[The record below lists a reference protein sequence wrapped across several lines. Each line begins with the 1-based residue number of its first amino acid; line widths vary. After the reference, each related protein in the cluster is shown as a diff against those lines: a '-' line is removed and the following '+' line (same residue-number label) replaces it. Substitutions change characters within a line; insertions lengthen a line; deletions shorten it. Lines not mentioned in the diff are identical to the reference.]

1 MKYLVKHIYEKDYGC
16 EGRPEGEKPKVEV
29 VLCADNAADA
39 EGDVIIEAED
49 AWMYAHGIKEG
60 DIWPSE
66 YPTVLS
72 INYKAVRDEVDKA
85 CRRAG
90 RDPQE
95 VTLIAVSKTKPIEAL
110 EEAYEAGA
118 RDYGENKVQEMVDKI
133 PQMPSDIRWHMIGH
147 LQRNKVKYIVG
158 KTELIHSVDS
168 LKLAQE
174 IDRLSQAA
182 GVVTDILLEVNA
194 AHEESKFGLAP
205 EEVIP
210 QAREIAKFPGVRI
223 RGLMTVAP
231 DVDDPEE
238 NRPVFVQMRKL
249 LEELRDE
256 QIPGVE
262 AAFLSMGMTGDY
274 RVAVE
279 EGATHVRVGTGIFGA
294 RNYAI

>member
-1 MKYLVKHIYEKDYGC
+1 MKQMYGKEAILVKYYVKHIYEKDYGC
-16 EGRPEGEKPKVEV
+16 EGQPEGEKPKVKV
-29 VLCADNAADA
+29 VLGTDNAADVD
-39 EGDVIIEAED
+39 GGIIIEAED

-72 INYKAVRDEVDKA
+72 VNYMAVRDEVDEV

-90 RDPQE
+90 RDPQK

-174 IDRLSQAA
+174 IDRLSRAT
-182 GVVTDILLEVNA
+182 GIVTDILLEVNA
-194 AHEESKFGLAP
+194 AHEDSKFGLAP

-210 QAREIAKFPGVRI
+210 QAREIAKLEGVRI

-238 NRPVFVQMRKL
+238 NRPVFVKMRKL
-249 LEELRDE
+249 LEELQNE

-262 AAFLSMGMTGDY
+262 AAFLSIIVDPS
-274 RVAVE
+274 
-279 EGATHVRVGTGIFGA
+279 
-294 RNYAI
+294 